1 MGSGQGCKEEVLQME
16 GRHFD
21 NYSFAFADNSTDDN
35 QDADWHHNRDNKA
48 TATVTVMGLGRL
60 HLQL

>member
-1 MGSGQGCKEEVLQME
+1 ME